1 MRSSALCR
9 RSVLDGAGQDA
20 TRLVSPQLTLSAEGQ
35 SRLARRRRG
44 AISRLSDPATLN
56 SRSFPTPNP
65 PHGRHWCRGISLCPF
80 AARSP
85 PSPRLR
91 GQPHPNHALLS
102 NKTPPT
108 GVASLRAASAARAPN
123 RGREAGVLKDEGR
136 GFSPHA
142 LQRALPTQRSRRRRS
157 GRDTAGVPA
166 AHSVRRRP
174 IAARSTPARRH
185 LPTKR
190 PSHTQLALFSDA
202 QPTPW
207 TPLVSRHLALSI
219 RGSLAAPPP
228 PPPPNPPS
236 ALKQNTPHGRGFAAR
251 RERCSSPEPR
261 PQSGRAEGR
270 GARFLPA
277 CAPARSADAAFST
290 APVRTRHGW
299 CPRSSLC
306 PQKANRGSLDA
317 GAAPSPD

>member
-102 NKTPPT
+102 NKTHPT
-108 GVASLRAASAARAPN
+108 GVASLRAASAARAPK
-123 RGREAGVLKDEGR
+123 RGREAGR
-136 GFSPHA
+136 
-142 LQRALPTQRSRRRRS
+142 
-157 GRDTAGVPA
+157 
-166 AHSVRRRP
+166 
-174 IAARSTPARRH
+174 ARRAGRSCSPRRETTSRGRR
-185 LPTKR
+185 LQEMDAPVYKR
-190 PSHTQLALFSDA
+190 MRPF
-202 QPTPW
+202 
-207 TPLVSRHLALSI
+207 I
-219 RGSLAAPPP
+219 
-228 PPPPNPPS
+228 N
-236 ALKQNTPHGRGFAAR
+236 GFAQL
-251 RERCSSPEPR
+251 ST
-261 PQSGRAEGR
+261 
-270 GARFLPA
+270 
-277 CAPARSADAAFST
+277 DAASYQRMDPLT
-290 APVRTRHGW
+290 NGCAR
-299 CPRSSLC
+299 L
-306 PQKANRGSLDA
+306 
-317 GAAPSPD
+317 